1 MSNTLTMYLDPFKME
16 GQQRADWTEAL
27 TVLYAGRDPAEIPN
41 VKGLSPTKSDAS
53 YRAQKLQRVNPGL
66 AFEH

>member
-1 MSNTLTMYLDPFKME
+1 MYLDPFKME

-41 VKGLSPTKSDAS
+41 VKE
-53 YRAQKLQRVNPGL
+53 
-66 AFEH
+66 AFTDKVRRII